1 MVEGSN
7 LLILRALLVIIL
19 LVIFFFFF
27 FLQVFEQYSERLT
40 NTAKIAEK
48 AETIDV
54 PTFSICTGWR
64 ESIMQKY
71 NVGPDIFFFPP
82 GNDANLPL
90 NTTVRNLFDETTYK
104 LSEDFSISISGDLLV
119 PKPLKVGRNEIKEK
133 GIIRSFKVKENPTYG
148 IGMCYVIIP
157 DQILMRPIQDTL
169 TISITR
175 NLTDGNDEISKLF
188 LQISSNDTFNIINV
202 KTSDVMEYGFVS
214 NDTYL
219 KIDYTE
225 ENIEFIK
232 DCSESSIFKCW
243 AEKIADTKEF
253 NCTKKCVPVVF
264 RSSMENIDHNIPECF
279 DNFEEYCM
287 LGLEGIKTIEKLRS
301 TCLKP
306 CQNKASRLDISKV
319 KGASIYKLGQV
330 QLDIYFTVSP
340 EKIFYKE
347 YLIYDGF
354 GMFGSIGGSLGLFVG
369 FSIFDSLSPILE
381 FLLKKLDLI

>member
-1 MVEGSN
+1 MVEASK

-27 FLQVFEQYSERLT
+27 FVQVFEQYSERLT
-40 NTAKIAEK
+40 NTAKIVEN
-48 AETIDV
+48 AETIAV

-71 NVGPDIFFFPP
+71 NVGPNIFLFPP
-82 GNDANLPL
+82 GDNTNLPL
-90 NTTVRNLFDETTYK
+90 NTTVRNLFDKTTYK
-104 LSEDFSISISGDLLV
+104 ISEDFSISISGDLSK
-119 PKPLKVGRNEIKEK
+119 PKPLKVGKNEIKEK
-133 GIIRSFKVKENPTYG
+133 GTIRSFKVKENPTYG

-157 DQILMRPIQDTL
+157 DQTLIRPIQDTL
-169 TISITR
+169 TISIAR

-202 KTSDVMEYGFVS
+202 KTSDVMEYEFVS

-225 ENIEFIK
+225 ENTRFIK
-232 DCSESSIFKCW
+232 DCSESSIFKCL
-243 AEKIADTKEF
+243 AEKFAETKEF

-264 RSSMENIDHNIPECF
+264 RSQMENIDHNIPECL
-279 DNFEEYCM
+279 DNSEEYCM
-287 LGLEGIKTIEKLRS
+287 LGLEGIKTSEKLRS
-301 TCLKP
+301 TCLKQ

-381 FLLKKLDLI
+381 FLLKKLDPI